1 MLLKNSIA
9 LPYRVTI
16 PWNIIKQTLIRA
28 SVGAMS
34 TALPGH
40 STLGMLTLRMA
51 GKSQSQY
58 LSLWWKRNEMAGTK
72 GWWETTKT

>member
-9 LPYRVTI
+9 LTYRETI

-28 SVGAMS
+28 SVGAIS

-40 STLGMLTLRMA
+40 STLGMLTLRMS

-58 LSLWWKRNEMAGTK
+58 LSLWWRRNEIADTE
-72 GWWETTKT
+72 GWWGTAKT